1 VHYVRHNKQYITL
14 KEYKSIIT
22 QKQIRGGVQIFP
34 ESFGICKESKAEI
47 NRLDKIVEQK
57 LLIQT
62 EVEKLLHKNNIM
74 FTNYIQTIED
84 EGIKQI
90 FTILHENYET
100 IRLNAFY
107 KNNIK
112 LKEIELK
119 EIV

>member
-1 VHYVRHNKQYITL
+1 MTIL
-14 KEYKSIIT
+14 
-22 QKQIRGGVQIFP
+22 P

-57 LLIQT
+57 KLIQT
-62 EVEKLLHKNNIM
+62 EVENSLHKNNIM

-90 FTILHENYET
+90 FTILHENYEI

-107 KNNIK
+107 DNKN
-112 LKEIELK
+112 IELK
-119 EIV
+119 EIE

>member
-22 QKQIRGGVQIFP
+22 QKQIRGGVTILP

-57 LLIQT
+57 KLIQT
-62 EVEKLLHKNNIM
+62 EVENSLHKNNIM

-84 EGIKQI
+84 KDIKQNL
-90 FTILHENYET
+90 TILYQNYET
-100 IRLNAFY
+100 IKHAFY
-107 KNNIK
+107 DNKN
-112 LKEIELK
+112 IELK
-119 EIV
+119 